1 MIRLVKDPL
10 VHFLL
15 LGGLLFL
22 LFAWRGEPDA
32 TDLYE
37 IVITD
42 EDVQSIWQALTI
54 LHGHVPT
61 REEMWATLE
70 PNIKEEI
77 LYREALALGLDQDDS
92 QVRARL
98 AEKMLFLTQDIAE
111 PIEPTDAELA
121 ANFEADPDRFRRLA
135 TISFEQLFFSP
146 SRRGAQLEADA
157 EAALLTLRET
167 GADSVVSDD
176 LLLEDRYERVEFAA
190 ISRAFGDDFAS
201 TVTALQPENIWL
213 GPIRSDYGLHL
224 VRVTELNASYQP
236 GLDEVR
242 AEIKTALMAQ
252 RRTEANEAEYRELRD
267 RYEIVVNLPEFSEL
281 AESAESAGVAESEVP
296 AE

>member
-1 MIRLVKDPL
+1 MLRLLKDPL

-32 TDLYE
+32 TDPYE
-37 IVITD
+37 IVIAD
-42 EDVQSIWQALTI
+42 EDVQRMQQALAI
-54 LHGHVPT
+54 LHGRVPT
-61 REEMWATLE
+61 REEMWAILE
-70 PNIKEEI
+70 PSIKEEI
-77 LYREALALGLDQDDS
+77 LYREALALGLDQNDS

-111 PIEPTDAELA
+111 PIEPTGAELA
-121 ANFEADPDRFRRLA
+121 AYFEADPERFRRLA
-135 TISFEQLFFSP
+135 TISFEHIFFSP

-157 EAALLTLRET
+157 EAALLIVREG

-176 LLLEDRYERVEFAA
+176 LLLEDRYERTEFAA
-190 ISRAFGDDFAS
+190 IRRAFGDNFAS
-201 TVTALQPENIWL
+201 IVTALQPENTWL

-236 GLDEVR
+236 DLDEVG
-242 AEIKTALMAQ
+242 AEVKTALMAQ
-252 RRTEANEAEYRELRD
+252 RRLEANEAEYHELRD
-267 RYEIVVNLPEFSEL
+267 RYEIVVNLPEFPEA
-281 AESAESAGVAESEVP
+281 AESVESAQSEVP

>member
-1 MIRLVKDPL
+1 MLRLLKDPL

-22 LFAWRGEPDA
+22 LFAWRGEPGA
-32 TDLYE
+32 TDPHE
-37 IVITD
+37 IVIAD
-42 EDVQSIWQALTI
+42 EDVQRMQQALAI
-54 LHGHVPT
+54 LHGRVPT
-61 REEMWATLE
+61 REEMWAILE
-70 PNIKEEI
+70 PSIKEEI
-77 LYREALALGLDQDDS
+77 LYREALALGLDQNDS

-111 PIEPTDAELA
+111 PIEPTGAELA
-121 ANFEADPDRFRRLA
+121 AYFEADPERFRRLA
-135 TISFEQLFFSP
+135 TISFEHIFFSP

-157 EAALLTLRET
+157 EAALLMVREG

-176 LLLEDRYERVEFAA
+176 LLLEERYERTEFAA
-190 ISRAFGDDFAS
+190 IRRAFGDNFAS
-201 TVTALQPENIWL
+201 TVTALQPENTWL

-236 GLDEVR
+236 DLDEVG
-242 AEIKTALMAQ
+242 AEVKTALMAQ
-252 RRTEANEAEYRELRD
+252 RRLEANEAEYRELRG
-267 RYEIVVNLPEFSEL
+267 RYEVVVNLPEFPEA
-281 AESAESAGVAESEVP
+281 AESVESAQSEVP

>member
-1 MIRLVKDPL
+1 MLRLLKDPL

-32 TDLYE
+32 TDPYE
-37 IVITD
+37 IVIAD
-42 EDVQSIWQALTI
+42 DDVQRMRQALAI
-54 LHGHVPT
+54 LHGRVPT
-61 REEMWATLE
+61 REEMWAILE
-70 PNIKEEI
+70 PSIKEEV
-77 LYREALALGLDQDDS
+77 LYREALALGLDQNDS

-98 AEKMLFLTQDIAE
+98 AEKMLFLTQDIVE
-111 PIEPTDAELA
+111 PIEPTGAELA
-121 ANFEADPDRFRRLA
+121 AYFETDPERFRRLA
-135 TISFEQLFFSP
+135 TISFEHIFFSP

-157 EAALLTLRET
+157 EAALLIVREG

-176 LLLEDRYERVEFAA
+176 LLLEDRYERTEFAA
-190 ISRAFGDDFAS
+190 IRRAFGDNFAS
-201 TVTALQPENIWL
+201 TVTALQPENTWL

-236 GLDEVR
+236 DLDEAG
-242 AEIKTALMAQ
+242 AEVKTALMAQ
-252 RRTEANEAEYRELRD
+252 RRLEANEAEYRELRG
-267 RYEIVVNLPEFSEL
+267 RYEIVVNLPEFPEA
-281 AESAESAGVAESEVP
+281 AESVESAQSEVP

>member
-1 MIRLVKDPL
+1 MLRLLKDPL

-22 LFAWRGEPDA
+22 LFAWRGEPDV
-32 TDLYE
+32 TDPYE
-37 IVITD
+37 IVIAD
-42 EDVQSIWQALTI
+42 EDVQRMRQALAI
-54 LHGHVPT
+54 LHGRVPT
-61 REEMWATLE
+61 RGEMRAILE
-70 PNIKEEI
+70 PSIKEEI
-77 LYREALALGLDQDDS
+77 LYREALALGLDQNDS

-111 PIEPTDAELA
+111 PIEPTGAELA
-121 ANFEADPDRFRRLA
+121 AYFEADPERFRRLA
-135 TISFEQLFFSP
+135 TISFEHIFFSP

-157 EAALLTLRET
+157 EAALLMVREG

-176 LLLEDRYERVEFAA
+176 LLLEERYERTEFAA
-190 ISRAFGDDFAS
+190 IRRAFGDNFAS
-201 TVTALQPENIWL
+201 TVTALQPENTWL

-236 GLDEVR
+236 DLDEVG
-242 AEIKTALMAQ
+242 AEIKAALMAQ
-252 RRTEANEAEYRELRD
+252 RRLEANEAEYRELRD
-267 RYEIVVNLPEFSEL
+267 RYEIAVNLPEFPEA
-281 AESAESAGVAESEVP
+281 AESAESAQSEVP

>member
-1 MIRLVKDPL
+1 MLRLLKDPL

-32 TDLYE
+32 TDPYE
-37 IVITD
+37 IVIAD
-42 EDVQSIWQALTI
+42 EDVQRMWQALAI
-54 LHGHVPT
+54 LHGRVPT
-61 REEMWATLE
+61 REEMSAILE
-70 PNIKEEI
+70 PSIKEEI
-77 LYREALALGLDQDDS
+77 LYREALALGLDQNDS

-111 PIEPTDAELA
+111 PIESTGAELA
-121 ANFEADPDRFRRLA
+121 AYFEADPERFRRLA
-135 TISFEQLFFSP
+135 TISFEHIFFSP

-157 EAALLTLRET
+157 EAALLMVREG

-176 LLLEDRYERVEFAA
+176 LLLEERYERTEFAA
-190 ISRAFGDDFAS
+190 IRRAFGDNFAS
-201 TVTALQPENIWL
+201 TVTALQPENTWL

-224 VRVTELNASYQP
+224 VRVTEVNASYQP
-236 GLDEVR
+236 DLDEVG
-242 AEIKTALMAQ
+242 AEIKAALMAQ
-252 RRTEANEAEYRELRD
+252 RRLEANEAEYRELRD
-267 RYEIVVNLPEFSEL
+267 RYEIVVNLPEFPEA
-281 AESAESAGVAESEVP
+281 AESAESAQSEVP

>member
-1 MIRLVKDPL
+1 MLRLLKDPL

-32 TDLYE
+32 TDPYE
-37 IVITD
+37 IVIAD
-42 EDVQSIWQALTI
+42 DDVQRMRQALAI
-54 LHGHVPT
+54 LHGRVPT
-61 REEMWATLE
+61 REEMWAILE
-70 PNIKEEI
+70 PSIKEEI
-77 LYREALALGLDQDDS
+77 LYREALALGLDQNDS

-111 PIEPTDAELA
+111 PIEPTGAELA
-121 ANFEADPDRFRRLA
+121 AYFEADPERFRRLA
-135 TISFEQLFFSP
+135 TISFEHIFFSP

-157 EAALLTLRET
+157 EAALLMVREG

-176 LLLEDRYERVEFAA
+176 LLLEERYERTEFAA
-190 ISRAFGDDFAS
+190 IRRAFGDNFAS
-201 TVTALQPENIWL
+201 TVTALQPENTWL

-224 VRVTELNASYQP
+224 VRVTELSASYQP
-236 GLDEVR
+236 DLDEVG
-242 AEIKTALMAQ
+242 AEVKTALMAQ
-252 RRTEANEAEYRELRD
+252 RRLEANEAEYHELRD
-267 RYEIVVNLPEFSEL
+267 RYEIVVNFPEFPEA
-281 AESAESAGVAESEVP
+281 AESAESEVP

>member
-1 MIRLVKDPL
+1 MLRLLKDPL

-32 TDLYE
+32 TDPYE
-37 IVITD
+37 IVIAD
-42 EDVQSIWQALTI
+42 EDVQRMQQALAI
-54 LHGHVPT
+54 LHGRVPT
-61 REEMWATLE
+61 REEMWAILE
-70 PNIKEEI
+70 PSVKEEI
-77 LYREALALGLDQDDS
+77 LYREALALGLDQNDS

-111 PIEPTDAELA
+111 PIEPTGAELA
-121 ANFEADPDRFRRLA
+121 AYFEADPERFRRLA
-135 TISFEQLFFSP
+135 TISFEHIFFSP

-157 EAALLTLRET
+157 EAALLMVREG

-176 LLLEDRYERVEFAA
+176 LLLEERYERTEFAA
-190 ISRAFGDDFAS
+190 IRRAFGDNFAS
-201 TVTALQPENIWL
+201 TVTALQPENTWL

-236 GLDEVR
+236 DLDEVG

-252 RRTEANEAEYRELRD
+252 RRLEANEAEYRVLRD
-267 RYEIVVNLPEFSEL
+267 RYEIVVNLPEFPEA
-281 AESAESAGVAESEVP
+281 AESAESAQSEVP